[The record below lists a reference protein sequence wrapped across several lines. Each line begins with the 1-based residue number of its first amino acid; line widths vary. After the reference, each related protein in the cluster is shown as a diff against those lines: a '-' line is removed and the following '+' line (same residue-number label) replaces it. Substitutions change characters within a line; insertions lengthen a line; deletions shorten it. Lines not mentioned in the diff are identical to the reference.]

1 GSGQASLGR
10 QDETLAVD
18 IGRESL
24 DPDQLATEFFETVI
38 VETKAELN
46 PAIGDAA
53 LGDEAPEDLLQHPL
67 KVHASAPVRHDLSSL
82 LDVLLPP
89 GRHRASASITLSEV
103 VPTEP
108 SLNLSR
114 HGRFV
119 KCERPDSAQRP

>member
-1 GSGQASLGR
+1 MPGITQ
-10 QDETLAVD
+10 TIAVD

-67 KVHASAPVRHDLSSL
+67 KVHASALFATTCRRYRMSC
-82 LDVLLPP
+82 
-89 GRHRASASITLSEV
+89 
-103 VPTEP
+103 
-108 SLNLSR
+108 SR
-114 HGRFV
+114 
-119 KCERPDSAQRP
+119 PAAIAPQPL